1 MATYF
6 VSNIFWDTD
15 ELTLEECSLPPAH
28 TVQKV
33 ETDNEWDSVVDALSD
48 HFGFCIYGCQIHSA
62 DTHFVLYHGVIDSPK
77 HGSHTVMHGTD
88 KEMVEFETR
97 KRYDSLTHNENNDS
111 DNHATYKVYE
121 LVVAIP
127 GAESAVKPQ
136 WYKDAIAILSPRELA
151 ETMTHPDHWDDLS
164 SLVEM
169 ATDSF
174 EEDFGNPKFYLDAI
188 YQLYDYELEDEALPQ
203 KLSALANRQTP
214 LFYEQHPKLLVVD
227 YLKHKNQ
234 L

>member
-1 MATYF
+1 MATYL

-15 ELTLEECSLPPAH
+15 NLTLEECSLPPAH

-33 ETDNEWDSVVDALSD
+33 EVDNDWDSVVDALSD
-48 HFGFCIYGCQIHSA
+48 HFGFCIHGCQVHSA
-62 DTHFVLYHGVIDSPK
+62 DTHFVLYHGVIHSPK

-88 KEMVEFETR
+88 KERVEFETA
-97 KRYDSLTHNENNDS
+97 KRYRGITDHED
-111 DNHATYKVYE
+111 DEADMDATYTVYE
-121 LVVAIP
+121 LVVAIS
-127 GAESAVKPQ
+127 GAASQSTPQ
-136 WYKDAIAILSPRELA
+136 WYKDAIDVLPTRELA
-151 ETMTHPDHWDDLS
+151 EEMVDDWDDLE
-164 SLVEM
+164 SLVAIAKE
-169 ATDSF
+169 SF
-174 EEDFGNPKFYLDAI
+174 EKDFDNPKYYLDAI
-188 YQLYDYELEDEALPQ
+188 YQLYDYELADEALPK